1 MHNDETGIVT
11 RSGGRRLR
19 GLAVAVAVPLFG
31 VMAAFGTVEHGPEP
45 VPSRIVI
52 EPLAL
57 SAAPVG
63 DSGTIIYFQ
72 EDRFGCNDTIAT
84 LLERL
89 GADEDEAATLLRSS
103 RAARPFRLLLPG
115 TTVQAKLDQVG
126 KLRSISFLT
135 DRDTILSADRLG
147 ESFGRFEQ
155 QAEVTPGIEMKSGEI
170 QTSLFAAIDA
180 AGHAD
185 RVRVQPSGRFRRDG
199 EFDRGFAR
207 QGPYAVRFRNL

>member
-1 MHNDETGIVT
+1 MSICFEEG
-11 RSGGRRLR
+11 
-19 GLAVAVAVPLFG
+19 
-31 VMAAFGTVEHGPEP
+31 
-45 VPSRIVI
+45 
-52 EPLAL
+52 
-57 SAAPVG
+57 
-63 DSGTIIYFQ
+63 
-72 EDRFGCNDTIAT
+72 RFGRNDTIAT

-147 ESFGRFEQ
+147 DSFGRFEQ

-180 AGHAD
+180 AGLAD
-185 RVRVQPSGRFRRDG
+185 GLATPPSGILASKGGFTRALRDRARSAALFRTVY
-199 EFDRGFAR
+199 DRTQTNSA
-207 QGPYAVRFRNL
+207 

>member
-1 MHNDETGIVT
+1 
-11 RSGGRRLR
+11 
-19 GLAVAVAVPLFG
+19 LAVAVAVPLFG
-31 VMAAFGTVEHGPEP
+31 VVAAFGTVEHGPEP

-57 SAAPVG
+57 SATPVG

-72 EDRFGCNDTIAT
+72 EDRFRRNDTIAT
-84 LLERL
+84 LIERL
-89 GADEDEAATLLRSS
+89 GADEDEAAALLHSS

-155 QAEVTPGIEMKSGEI
+155 QAEVTPGIEMKSGAI
-170 QTSLFAAIDA
+170 QTSLFGDEWLTTGREDVLMTISGPDLHRQLAARPGNVILADSGTIFVDGISLVDA
-180 AGHAD
+180 P
-185 RVRVQPSGRFRRDG
+185 RYR
-199 EFDRGFAR
+199 
-207 QGPYAVRFRNL
+207 

>member
-1 MHNDETGIVT
+1 MSICFEEG
-11 RSGGRRLR
+11 
-19 GLAVAVAVPLFG
+19 
-31 VMAAFGTVEHGPEP
+31 
-45 VPSRIVI
+45 
-52 EPLAL
+52 
-57 SAAPVG
+57 
-63 DSGTIIYFQ
+63 
-72 EDRFGCNDTIAT
+72 RFGRNDTLAT
-84 LLERL
+84 MLERL

-155 QAEVTPGIEMKSGEI
+155 QAEVTPGIEMKSGGI

-180 AGHAD
+180 AGVAD
-185 RVRVQPSGRFRRDG
+185 RRASPPRGSFGGGLAFRR
-199 EFDRGFAR
+199 
-207 QGPYAVRFRNL
+207 

>member
-1 MHNDETGIVT
+1 MSICFEEG
-11 RSGGRRLR
+11 
-19 GLAVAVAVPLFG
+19 
-31 VMAAFGTVEHGPEP
+31 
-45 VPSRIVI
+45 
-52 EPLAL
+52 
-57 SAAPVG
+57 
-63 DSGTIIYFQ
+63 
-72 EDRFGCNDTIAT
+72 RFGRNDTIAT

-126 KLRSISFLT
+126 KLRSISFVT

-147 ESFGRFEQ
+147 DSFGRFEQ

-180 AGHAD
+180 AGIAD
-185 RVRVQPSGRFRRDG
+185 GVAIQLADIFGGDVDFHRDLRRGDRFAVVFENFYHSGQTIRYGRVVSAALARPKRNYRARSVQ
-199 EFDRGFAR
+199 DRCG
-207 QGPYAVRFRNL
+207 